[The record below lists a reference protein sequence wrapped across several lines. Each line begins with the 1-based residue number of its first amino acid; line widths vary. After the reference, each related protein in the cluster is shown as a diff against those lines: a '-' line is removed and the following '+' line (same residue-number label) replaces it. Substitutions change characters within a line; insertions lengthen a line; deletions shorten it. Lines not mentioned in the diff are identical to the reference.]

1 VFKPRWRP
9 LDSCPP
15 AGRDSPRDLPQ
26 RDAAPQTSGALES
39 RPFCLGLPTYAMTAC
54 MRGRLRGPEGRKG
67 RRSYN
72 GAARPPVSR
81 VARRPSFV
89 AGPRLVTRARHLG
102 VRRRLALRLV
112 ADVRT
117 PAGRDGLA
125 ALGGKLGV
133 LRAGAEPLLQSV
145 DDARDAASI
154 RPDRPLNVTANAGSF
169 GADDASGR
177 FAARRHAQRRG
188 GDTGDGGLPDG

>member
-15 AGRDSPRDLPQ
+15 AGRDSPRDLPNVTP
-26 RDAAPQTSGALES
+26 RRKPLAPWSPAHFALG
-39 RPFCLGLPTYAMTAC
+39 CATYPMTAC

-67 RRSYN
+67 RRAYN
-72 GAARPPVSR
+72 GAARAPVSR
-81 VARRPSFV
+81 VARRRSFV
-89 AGPRLVTRARHLG
+89 AGPRLVTRARHLR
-102 VRRRLALRLV
+102 VRRRLALRLL

-133 LRAGAEPLLQSV
+133 LCAGTEPPLQSV
-145 DDARDAASI
+145 DDACDAASI
-154 RPDRPLNVTANAGSF
+154 RPDPPLNVSANAGTF
-169 GADDASGR
+169 GAAATRAMEVYPTASS
-177 FAARRHAQRRG
+177 
-188 GDTGDGGLPDG
+188 